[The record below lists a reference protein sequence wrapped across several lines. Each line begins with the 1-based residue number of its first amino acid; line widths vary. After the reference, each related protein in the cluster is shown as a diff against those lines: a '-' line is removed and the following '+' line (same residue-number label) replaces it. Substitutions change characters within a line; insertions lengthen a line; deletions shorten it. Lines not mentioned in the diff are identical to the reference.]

1 MEPLKKYPDD
11 VGLRLYQARS
21 LIIEGTAPAFEN
33 AEQILQKITR
43 DQPKFSPAWVLLGE
57 LSLKQREYEEAGDIA
72 WRGLAHTPN
81 DKGLLLLKFRAEKE
95 RSLALA
101 IPTLKLLY
109 EMDPNDT
116 DTALLL
122 ADTYI
127 EAEKCEKAV
136 NLLRER
142 LASYSGSA
150 DERKVK
156 IVLVRALYKNGE
168 KAEFQKEFDAL
179 LRSEPDDSGPLLAQ
193 VLLFKDDK
201 LWSELNQKVI
211 DWWQNHPKDTDTL
224 VIIAGE
230 LAITEDSQ
238 AQKIAEDLLR
248 GVLANHP
255 DSLPAMN
262 ALALLLQITDRPAES
277 ARFYRQV
284 LSLEPDNVKAINN
297 LTWILCED
305 QGKHEEALKLAELG
319 LKIAPNYI
327 DLIDTRGVIYYRL
340 GQFEKARQDFNKCLK
355 LYPKGTP
362 AATATYFHLGRA
374 LNKLGQKEESIEKL
388 NKALEL
394 NAEIGV
400 LSDKDTEEAT
410 SLLQELSLGD

>member
-11 VGLRLYQARS
+11 IGLRLYQARS
-21 LIIEGTAPAFEN
+21 LIAEETAPAFEN

-43 DQPKFSPAWVLLGE
+43 EEPKISHAWVLLGE

-127 EAEKCEKAV
+127 EADEPGKAV

-156 IVLVRALYKNGE
+156 IALVRALYKNGE
-168 KAEFQKEFDAL
+168 KTEFQKELDAL
-179 LRSEPDDSGPLLAQ
+179 LRSEPDDPGPLLAQ
-193 VLLFKDDK
+193 VLLLKDDK
-201 LWSELNQKVI
+201 LWNEINQKTA
-211 DWWQNHPKDTDTL
+211 DWCRDHPEDSLTP

-230 LAITEDSQ
+230 LATTEDSQ

-262 ALALLLQITDRPAES
+262 ALALLLQITGRSEES

-284 LSLEPDNVKAINN
+284 LTLEPDNVKAINN
-297 LTWILCED
+297 LAWILCED
-305 QGKHEEALKLAELG
+305 QGK
-319 LKIAPNYI
+319 Y
-327 DLIDTRGVIYYRL
+327 
-340 GQFEKARQDFNKCLK
+340 
-355 LYPKGTP
+355 
-362 AATATYFHLGRA
+362 
-374 LNKLGQKEESIEKL
+374 KE
-388 NKALEL
+388 ALEL
-394 NAEIGV
+394 AERFENRSQ
-400 LSDKDTEEAT
+400 LY
-410 SLLQELSLGD
+410 